1 MCQTDVAAVNAF
13 GNSTWPFVF
22 QRMIVVSQHS
32 GHVGFV
38 KWGSYG
44 IKTTAVLL
52 PFFILLLSADECFAK
67 DKQEA
72 FFFFKCKSSN
82 ELINF
87 THKL

>member
-22 QRMIVVSQHS
+22 QRMIVVFQHS

-52 PFFILLLSADECFAK
+52 TFFILLLSADECFAK

-72 FFFFKCKSSN
+72 FFFFLN
-82 ELINF
+82 ANPLMN
-87 THKL
+87 